1 MVMSKFA
8 TLDNRDHVKENKTS

>member
-1 MVMSKFA
+1 MSKFA